1 MKSIK
6 YNLTG
11 NPFVDTGI
19 LTILAHV
26 SAKNNDVI
34 LDDLTP
40 EILTEAMGEG
50 EDFGKWLAK
59 SNRQLNAF
67 VMTCLNSSLVNSSNN
82 PSLKKNKNKQWG
94 VLDEKDSGWRL
105 YIKNLRELYDETLSL
120 AVLSENELNSQPVC
134 ESCGDRPATK
144 VLKSIGRDFFPLAGS
159 IGNDAQALPAASRAP
174 RVCGL
179 CLIAI
184 QWLPLGAMIFNSKLG
199 CFQFT
204 EPKLSQYAVNK
215 VYREN
220 KSRLD
225 VTKVSDK
232 TASYGAGEG
241 ATPATLLLLDV
252 LQELHKNINR
262 EKLSRGTS
270 LNIWA
275 FSNFGADA
283 YCNVIE
289 INNPALQ
296 FLWNVAIENKLLSE
310 LVEILKRENPKNPSS
325 HLLTAIENKTDY
337 FGFYPL
343 INKKGEKQSTAAS
356 PKLYEIF
363 QTQVLNRKKT
373 ALDAAKRLAGLLYQE
388 FKANE
393 EAETP
398 DEKKK
403 KLFEQILRENPRR
416 SKDRQIRTELRK
428 KMARFAEGG
437 NLTFDDYV
445 QLFPATNLEGLV
457 NLNSESAQK
466 IWREKGAAV
475 RSSNYGWDLVWFYLH
490 HLNDKQIIFEQ
501 SEQIKLSKEELI
513 MFTNPKI
520 QEFAKDVFEL
530 TLEQRG
536 GKDIKRGLDFINR
549 NIIEKFSRG
558 KVGIVDL
565 RDWFSRLGKNTEKEG
580 YENEDWDAMCRNE
593 RGQNEIGELLFQFRL
608 EMANLYRKTN
618 MELEA
623 N

>member
-1 MKSIK
+1 MK

-26 SAKNNDVI
+26 SAKNDDVI
-34 LDDLTP
+34 LDELTP

-50 EDFGKWLAK
+50 EEFGKWLAK
-59 SNRQLNAF
+59 ANRQLNAF

-82 PSLKKNKNKQWG
+82 PFFNKHKQYGILDERDTGWKLYLETLKK
-94 VLDEKDSGWRL
+94 
-105 YIKNLRELYDETLSL
+105 LYDELLTTDVQNASL
-120 AVLSENELNSQPVC
+120 PFC
-134 ESCGDRPATK
+134 ESCGDRPATQI
-144 VLKSIGRDFFPLAGS
+144 LKSIGRDFFPLAGS

-204 EPKLSQYAVNK
+204 EPKLSQYAVDK

-241 ATPATLLLLDV
+241 ATPATLLLLEV
-252 LQELHKNINR
+252 LQELHKNIKR
-262 EKLSRGTS
+262 ENLPRGTS

-289 INNPALQ
+289 INNSALQ
-296 FLWNVAIENKLLSE
+296 FLWNVAIENKLISE
-310 LVEILKRENPKNPSS
+310 LIEILKRENPKNPSS
-325 HLLTAIENKTDY
+325 HLLMAIENKTDY

-363 QTQVLNRKKT
+363 QTQVLNQKKT

-388 FKANE
+388 FKTNE
-393 EAETP
+393 ESKTP

-416 SKDRQIRTELRK
+416 SKDRQVRTELRK
-428 KMARFAEGG
+428 QMARFAEDGK
-437 NLTFDDYV
+437 LTFDDYV
-445 QLFPATNLEGLV
+445 QLFPATNLEGIV

-466 IWREKGAAV
+466 IWREKGAVV

-490 HLNDKQIIFEQ
+490 HLNDKQIIFEE

-520 QEFAKDVFEL
+520 QEFAKDVFES

-536 GKDIKRGLDFINR
+536 GKDTKRGLDFINR

-558 KVGIVDL
+558 KVGIADL
-565 RDWFSRLGKNTEKEG
+565 RDWFSRLGKDKEKVG
-580 YENEDWDAMCRNE
+580 YENDDWDAMCRNE

-618 MELEA
+618 KELES
-623 N
+623 